1 MLEKTLS
8 KDNPFKGN
16 EKIQLHFFFVFLYTI
31 ECIESFFSEMHVL
44 SMLQMLDKACLL
56 NLYYQLV
63 IPAWVR
69 ILYTLYYIVYI
80 WDYVNYGYKRNMCVY
95 DIIEFN
101 KMVNLSLFNVDKV
114 NHNQVTKGKL
124 NQPRAV
130 SIIGVVETR
139 ESRRSDH
146 TLEISKCKHTF

>member
-16 EKIQLHFFFVFLYTI
+16 EKIQLLFFVFLYTI

-114 NHNQVTKGKL
+114 NQRVIKTTILL
-124 NQPRAV
+124 NFIV
-130 SIIGVVETR
+130 S
-139 ESRRSDH
+139 
-146 TLEISKCKHTF
+146 